1 MKLIIDI
8 EVDFMAKKYYCGV
21 CGYIY
26 DPEKG
31 EPRKNTAPGTPFED
45 LDPYW
50 RCPSC
55 GAGKI
60 RFRVKDR

>member
-1 MKLIIDI
+1 MD
-8 EVDFMAKKYYCGV
+8 KKYYCGV

-26 DPEKG
+26 DPERG
-31 EPRKNTAPGTPFED
+31 EPRKNVSPGTEFED
-45 LDPYW
+45 LDPYF

-60 RFRVKDR
+60 RFREEGK